1 VALYSWTS
9 SLPFK
14 RAAEQFFAMWSE
26 SRLQDLAELVPRN
39 ASVWHT
45 ALRNNGGMYHPTG
58 TIRIGTDRS
67 NGVVSADLRAFRVPN
82 LYVVSTATFPV
93 VGGANPTLMM
103 TLYGSELA
111 ERLAA
116 QKSFK

>member
-1 VALYSWTS
+1 
-9 SLPFK
+9 
-14 RAAEQFFAMWSE
+14 
-26 SRLQDLAELVPRN
+26 
-39 ASVWHT
+39 
-45 ALRNNGGMYHPTG
+45 MYHPSG

-67 NGVVSADLRAFRVPN
+67 NGVVNADLRAFRVPN

-103 TLYGSELA
+103 TLYGSDLA